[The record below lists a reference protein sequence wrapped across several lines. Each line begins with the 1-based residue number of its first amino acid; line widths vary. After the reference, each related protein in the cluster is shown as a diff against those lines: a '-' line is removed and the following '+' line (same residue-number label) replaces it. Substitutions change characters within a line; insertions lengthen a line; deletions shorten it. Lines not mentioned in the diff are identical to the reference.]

1 MKDDR
6 QKKILKIIRN
16 KMSSRER
23 KQNDLNLETGL
34 SFWLLTLPV
43 KEKGTF

>member
-1 MKDDR
+1 MKDDW
-6 QKKILKIIRN
+6 QKKILEIIRN

-23 KQNDLNLETGL
+23 KQNDLNLGTGL

-43 KEKGTF
+43 KEKGTS